1 MNNVSLQVIMGQQS
15 SCGGGQMII
24 WVSQP
29 LGEGVATEKDY
40 LTLSVLSSEKGF

>member
-1 MNNVSLQVIMGQQS
+1 MNNVSLQMIVGQQS
-15 SCGGGQMII
+15 SCGGGQMMI